1 MQSEVNVT
9 KQKKVDIT
17 KETLEKI
24 LDRMSNSKSPV
35 PDLVQGFW
43 LENLRSLH
51 GRVRSQLKECLD
63 SYFLPSRL
71 TKERTGILQKDKNK
85 GNIASSYRP
94 MTCLPLMWKLLLEA
108 IADQI
113 YGHLDQQKL
122 LPEEQ
127 NGCKKRSRGTSD
139 LLYIDKA
146 IIREVTSGKKNLAMT
161 WIDYKKVYD
170 MVRHLWIKECLE
182 LFGVAKNINTL
193 LVYSMEKWIVVL
205 CAGNSELGEVAIK
218 RGVFQGDPL
227 SPLLFV
233 LASIPLPL
241 IL

>member
-1 MQSEVNVT
+1 
-9 KQKKVDIT
+9 
-17 KETLEKI
+17 
-24 LDRMSNSKSPV
+24 
-35 PDLVQGFW
+35 
-43 LENLRSLH
+43 
-51 GRVRSQLKECLD
+51 
-63 SYFLPSRL
+63 
-71 TKERTGILQKDKNK
+71 
-85 GNIASSYRP
+85 
-94 MTCLPLMWKLLLEA
+94 MWKLLLEV

-139 LLYIDKA
+139 LLYHDKA

-170 MVRHLWIKECLE
+170 IVRHFWIKECLE

>member
-1 MQSEVNVT
+1 
-9 KQKKVDIT
+9 
-17 KETLEKI
+17 
-24 LDRMSNSKSPV
+24 
-35 PDLVQGFW
+35 
-43 LENLRSLH
+43 
-51 GRVRSQLKECLD
+51 
-63 SYFLPSRL
+63 
-71 TKERTGILQKDKNK
+71 
-85 GNIASSYRP
+85 
-94 MTCLPLMWKLLLEA
+94 MWKLLLEV

-113 YGHLDQQKL
+113 YGHLDQQRL
-122 LPEEQ
+122 LLEEQ
-127 NGCKKRSRGTSD
+127 NGCKKISRGTSD

-161 WIDYKKVYD
+161 WIDYKKAYD
-170 MVRHLWIKECLE
+170 IVPHLWIKECLE

-193 LVYSMEKWIVVL
+193 LVHSMEKWIVVL